1 MRVARALAALVLL
14 PALSHAHGMRTAYLE
29 LTEGAGGS
37 LVATWKT
44 TVPAPGVMAQL
55 GEGYATPDV
64 VDGGTVAFRCD
75 GPLDGRRIA
84 VAGLGPLV
92 TEAVVRVLRTDGAV
106 RSHVVTPDAPAWV
119 IPSIQPWTAVA
130 VDYVRLGIAHIL
142 HGADHLLFLLALVLY
157 VRRPRAV
164 LVTETA
170 FTLSHSLSFSA
181 VALGWV
187 HVFAPAAEAC
197 IALSLVLVAL
207 DVGRAHAERDA
218 ARQGAAIALVFGLV
232 HGLGFAGALSE
243 VGLPEHAVASAL
255 VGFGLG
261 VEIGQV
267 AFIVGLLLALAAL
280 RRVVPVARIALAGSY
295 LVGVTGSYWLC
306 QRLWAC
312 FG

>member
-14 PALSHAHGMRTAYLE
+14 PALSHAPGMRTAYLQ

-37 LVATWKT
+37 VVA
-44 TVPAPGVMAQL
+44 
-55 GEGYATPDV
+55 
-64 VDGGTVAFRCD
+64 
-75 GPLDGRRIA
+75 
-84 VAGLGPLV
+84 
-92 TEAVVRVLRTDGAV
+92 
-106 RSHVVTPDAPAWV
+106 
-119 IPSIQPWTAVA
+119 PWTAVA

-187 HVFAPAAEAC
+187 HVFAPTAEAC

-243 VGLPEHAVASAL
+243 VGL
-255 VGFGLG
+255 
-261 VEIGQV
+261 
-267 AFIVGLLLALAAL
+267 
-280 RRVVPVARIALAGSY
+280 
-295 LVGVTGSYWLC
+295 
-306 QRLWAC
+306 
-312 FG
+312 